1 MFSVFNNNKLNLNGP
16 IISTT
21 ILAVICKTNKYVLNK
36 TNGNPLKITTTTKQK
51 KALENNQTLVQSK
64 EEKPLKIKMEIG
76 LGLLDFVV

>member
-1 MFSVFNNNKLNLNGP
+1 MLD
-16 IISTT
+16 
-21 ILAVICKTNKYVLNK
+21 K

>member
-1 MFSVFNNNKLNLNGP
+1 M
-16 IISTT
+16 ISTT

-36 TNGNPLKITTTTKQK
+36 TNGNPLKITKKKKKK

>member
-1 MFSVFNNNKLNLNGP
+1 M
-16 IISTT
+16 
-21 ILAVICKTNKYVLNK
+21 LNK